1 MRELLDI
8 ELNVESMG
16 AGPPLLLL
24 HGFTGSA
31 AGWGP
36 QIAAWTPF
44 FTTLAVD
51 LPGHGQSVSPA
62 EVAAY
67 AMAATVADLV
77 AALDRL
83 GVARAHLLGYSM
95 GGRVALALALVH
107 PERVGALVLESA
119 SPGLADAGE
128 RAARVA
134 ADAALVER
142 IEREGVSAFVNYW
155 EALPLWA
162 SQARLSPEARAALR
176 AGRLQNNPVGLANS
190 LRGLGTGS
198 QPPLWDRLGDLACPT
213 LLVAGCDDAKFSD
226 LARQMA
232 EAIPANELLLVH
244 GAGHAVH
251 LEQPAVLARLVRDF
265 LLQHNDLVDLEEGV

>member
-1 MRELLDI
+1 MRELL
-8 ELNVESMG
+8 EVALNVERAG
-16 AGPPLLLL
+16 DGPPLLLL
-24 HGFTGSA
+24 HGFTESA

-36 QIAAWTPF
+36 QVAAWGPF

-51 LPGHGQSVSPA
+51 LPGHGRSVSPDG
-62 EVAAY
+62 VAAY
-67 AMAATVADLV
+67 TMDATLADLV
-77 AALDRL
+77 AVLDRQ
-83 GVARAHLLGYSM
+83 GVGRAHLLGYSM
-95 GGRVALALALVH
+95 GGRVALALAVAQ

-134 ADAALVER
+134 ADAALAER
-142 IEREGVSAFVNYW
+142 IEHEGVPAFVDYW

-176 AGRLQNNPVGLANS
+176 AGRLQNTPVGLANS

-198 QPPLWDRLGDLACPT
+198 QPPLWDQLGDLACPT
-213 LLVAGCDDAKFSD
+213 LLVAGCEDAKFSD

-232 EAIPANELLLVH
+232 AQIPDNELLLVH
-244 GAGHAVH
+244 NAGHAVH
-251 LEQPAVLARLVRDF
+251 LEQPAVFARLVRDF